1 MIHDTLVIVVF
12 LRLFVLSLLESF
24 YFQKKLLA
32 DLDFLEIKVI
42 KVKVQ

>member
-12 LRLFVLSLLESF
+12 LRLFVLTPLENS

-32 DLDFLEIKVI
+32 GLNFLEIKVI